1 VTASTV
7 PKYTGIVI
15 VVNVRYPL
23 ATDIATTEAGE
34 RQHSNSISEADFFI
48 DERMC
53 YVDNLSQISA
63 PRGDAM
69 DARDDGEVSKLSL
82 ADSPR
87 GQAAAS
93 ISSLNEAWHHAL
105 DKCAVDTPLSE
116 TIFPL
121 MRNCFFGG
129 ALHAVLL
136 LQKGHGDQLASD
148 IAGFLIEEPR
158 S

>member
-1 VTASTV
+1 VV
-7 PKYTGIVI
+7 

-34 RQHSNSISEADFFI
+34 
-48 DERMC
+48 
-53 YVDNLSQISA
+53 DNTQIRSAILIFLLTKGRAMWIICLISA

-69 DARDDGEVSKLSL
+69 DVRDDGEVSKLSL
-82 ADSPR
+82 GDLRLP
-87 GQAAAS
+87 QTAAP
-93 ISSLNEAWHHAL
+93 ISSLNEAWLRAL
-105 DKCAVDTPLSE
+105 DKCPIDSPLSE

-136 LQKGHGDQLASD
+136 LQTGHGDQLASD
-148 IAGFLIEEPR
+148 IAGFLMGEPQ